1 MSDNTSTVFF
11 NSVDKLGEMNL
22 EKCEMSLV
30 QLLLEKGVDPK
41 EADLDG
47 LDSFHLCLTKHSEWI
62 HPHRSTTDKEMEK
75 WALVWIQKKQTE
87 IDGTPFIFG

>member
-1 MSDNTSTVFF
+1 MGSR
-11 NSVDKLGEMNL
+11 
-22 EKCEMSLV
+22 
-30 QLLLEKGVDPK
+30 VDPK

-47 LDSFHLCLTKHSEWI
+47 LDSFHLCLTKHTEWI